1 MMKSLFAVS
10 VIVPVYNG
18 EKYIRRC
25 LDSLL
30 NQTLENIQII
40 VVNDAS
46 TDNTL
51 CILNEYKKQA
61 GNKFTIITLCVSRS
75 NSHRDGDAVLS
86 PVHVWCSCR

>member
-1 MMKSLFAVS
+1 MMKSLFTVS

-30 NQTLENIQII
+30 HQTLENIQII

-51 CILNEYKKQA
+51 SILNEYKKQA
-61 GNKFTIITLCVSRS
+61 ENKVTIKDLYDSWW
-75 NSHRDGDAVLS
+75 NK
-86 PVHVWCSCR
+86 